1 MRNAEHYNDP
11 TAGKAI
17 NGMTLGV
24 VGHGKSKK
32 KHKPIESWD
41 DIDCDRVSTLIS
53 AIKDM
58 CRLAGFEVSGRI
70 TLVDKKTGKVWR

>member
-11 TAGKAI
+11 TVGKA
-17 NGMTLGV
+17 MRELGA
-24 VGHGKSKK
+24 VGHGKKK
-32 KHKPIESWD
+32 RKPIESWD

-53 AIKDM
+53 AIKDI
-58 CRLAGFEVSGRI
+58 CGLAGFEVSGRI

>member
-1 MRNAEHYNDP
+1 MPLRNNEHYHDP
-11 TAGKAI
+11 TAGTA
-17 NGMTLGV
+17 MMHA
-24 VGHGKSKK
+24 GHKK
-32 KHKPIESWD
+32 KRKPIESWD

>member
-11 TAGKAI
+11 TAGKAMM
-17 NGMTLGV
+17 GFKVGA
-24 VGHGKSKK
+24 VGHGKKK
-32 KHKPIESWD
+32 RKPIESWG

-58 CRLAGFEVSGRI
+58 CGLAGFEVSGRI